1 MHTLGAPFALEIR
14 AHPRIVGLRQ
24 HVVPPQPP
32 NYSQLGFRAHPP
44 NPPQGGFLALC
55 LPSPELRWITV
66 GLWAFFCAGRSTRS
80 KASQQQ
86 CPPRPR
92 PARSQPSI
100 CPAPDP
106 QGSGGPRPSGVSP
119 RPPQATPKRGLSV
132 PMVLG
137 LGSFFTAQ
145 QQKGQ
150 WFTIRGDYLNLA
162 MLKVVWIRLEL
173 N

>member
-1 MHTLGAPFALEIR
+1 MHTLGAPFALGIR

-66 GLWAFFCAGRSTRS
+66 GLWAFSCAGCSTRS

-86 CPPRPR
+86 CPPSPSTGPEPAWNLPNVPGICQPGGPQTFGGIPRPR
-92 PARSQPSI
+92 
-100 CPAPDP
+100 
-106 QGSGGPRPSGVSP
+106 
-119 RPPQATPKRGLSV
+119 TLSV

-137 LGSFFTAQ
+137 LGSFLTA
-145 QQKGQ
+145 
-150 WFTIRGDYLNLA
+150 
-162 MLKVVWIRLEL
+162 
-173 N
+173 